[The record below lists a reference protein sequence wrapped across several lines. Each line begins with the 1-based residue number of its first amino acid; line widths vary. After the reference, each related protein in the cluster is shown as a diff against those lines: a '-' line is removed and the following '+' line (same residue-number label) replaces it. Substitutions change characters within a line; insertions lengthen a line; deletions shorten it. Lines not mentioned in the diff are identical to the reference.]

1 MPQLD
6 KLSFVPQ
13 LLWFFSIFFLVY
25 IFLSQSVL
33 PSLARNLKLRE
44 RVVEQFQQAVK
55 GDRLSED
62 YEGLLSLLTTTIGE
76 TKQVTA
82 TSLQAVTDVSER
94 NFQEAPDYIFREG
107 EHMKELKKL
116 YIKEMKNLKLKEV
129 SSERLVETVNG

>member
-62 YEGLLSLLTTTIGE
+62 YEGLLSLLTATIGE
-76 TKQVTA
+76 SKQVT
-82 TSLQAVTDVSER
+82 TDSLQAVTGVSER
-94 NFQEAPDYIFREG
+94 NFQDAPDYMFREG
-107 EHMKELKKL
+107 EHLKELKKIYL
-116 YIKEMKNLKLKEV
+116 KEMKNLKLKEV
-129 SSERLVETVNG
+129 SSELLVEKAD